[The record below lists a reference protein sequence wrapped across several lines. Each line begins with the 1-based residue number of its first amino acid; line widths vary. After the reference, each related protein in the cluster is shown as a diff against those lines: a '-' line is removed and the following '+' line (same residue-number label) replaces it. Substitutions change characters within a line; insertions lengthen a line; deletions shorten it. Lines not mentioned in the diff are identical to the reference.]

1 MWVLKNKRLWKGPF
15 NQHVEESGF
24 NFPKPKVCVGGKIV
38 HQILV
43 DTWVRWKTS
52 LWKWNKGACV
62 DTKLFFKKG
71 ALNQH
76 VEKSNSIYQ
85 NKKWCVG
92 GKIVGLNNLN
102 GHVANPHSHFLKKTG
117 MRGLENIM
125 NTLVCFVPDIK
136 KNSRVW
142 ASRSSWTAYLHSHSF
157 WQQIKE

>member
-1 MWVLKNKRLWKGPF
+1 
-15 NQHVEESGF
+15 
-24 NFPKPKVCVGGKIV
+24 
-38 HQILV
+38 
-43 DTWVRWKTS
+43 
-52 LWKWNKGACV
+52 V

-136 KNSRVW
+136 KNSKVW
-142 ASRSSWTAYLHSHSF
+142 ASRSSWTIYLHSHSF
-157 WQQIKE
+157 